1 MKQQVA
7 ALPLVVGENGECRVY
22 LLTSRETRR
31 WVIPKG
37 WPIKGLKRHE
47 AAAREAYEEAGLV
60 GEVDPKPF
68 GRYRYM
74 KRIADGFH
82 ICGVDVFL
90 MAVKGQL
97 DEFPEKGEREI
108 VPVPLEEASK
118 RVIEPGLKAILQR
131 LSTAT

>member
-7 ALPLVVGENGECRVY
+7 ALPLMVGENGERRVY

-37 WPIKGLKRHE
+37 WPMKGLRRHE
-47 AAAREAYEEAGLV
+47 AAAREAFEEAGLV
-60 GEVDPKPF
+60 GKIEKKPV
-68 GRYRYM
+68 GRYEYM
-74 KRIADGFH
+74 KRVEDGFH

-90 MAVKGQL
+90 MAVKSRV
-97 DEFPEKGEREI
+97 DEFPEKGERE
-108 VPVPLEEASK
+108 VVSVPLHEASE

-131 LSTAT
+131 LTSAG